1 MILTNKPR
9 SSPCQ
14 VHRQLWAC
22 RRSAVQ
28 PARNWD
34 GFPCAPTT
42 PSEHNF
48 NLVNF
53 NFMFTLFPSVS
64 TLFVIIWD
72 SPLLPT
78 WAKRCQKFSLF
89 FPFFPINS
97 NWSAKMA
104 FPPQWNPCR
113 PPTRFH
119 RGGAHPRPPPLKCW
133 WGSVW
138 KHFEFKLWFD
148 PSVIN
153 HGTTCTVLHPYSH
166 NCWHS

>member
-1 MILTNKPR
+1 MILTNKPK

-22 RRSAVQ
+22 RRSAEQ

-34 GFPCAPTT
+34 GSPCALTT
-42 PSEHNF
+42 PSEEREHNF

-78 WAKRCQKFSLF
+78 WAKKYQHFS
-89 FPFFPINS
+89 FFPINS
-97 NWSAKMA
+97 YWLAKMP
-104 FPPQWNPCR
+104 FPPQRNPCR

-119 RGGAHPRPPPLKCW
+119 HGGAHPRPPPLKCW
-133 WGSVW
+133 WGSFW

-148 PSVIN
+148 PSVY
-153 HGTTCTVLHPYSH
+153 CSVLHAYSH
-166 NCWHS
+166 NCWHF